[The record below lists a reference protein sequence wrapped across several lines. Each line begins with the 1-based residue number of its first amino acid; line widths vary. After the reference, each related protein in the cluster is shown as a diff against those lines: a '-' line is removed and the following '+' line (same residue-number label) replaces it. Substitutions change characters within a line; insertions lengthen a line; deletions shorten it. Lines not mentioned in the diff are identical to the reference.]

1 MNTGKKKE
9 MSPEELEAQA
19 VMIYLKLDDF
29 MRSMDFGMK
38 LIHQGL
44 DIELRY
50 LEKLVELMKL
60 LAGTKANFIT
70 KEDSS
75 TEEKRKEG
83 RL

>member
-1 MNTGKKKE
+1 
-9 MSPEELEAQA
+9 
-19 VMIYLKLDDF
+19 
-29 MRSMDFGMK
+29 
-38 LIHQGL
+38 
-44 DIELRY
+44 
-50 LEKLVELMKL
+50 MKL

>member
-1 MNTGKKKE
+1 
-9 MSPEELEAQA
+9 
-19 VMIYLKLDDF
+19 

-44 DIELRY
+44 DIELRS